1 MPRSPFYSAVDLG
14 CLLNYLLA
22 PARAKHE
29 ITELAAYRGLG
40 KGSKEEWSHS
50 HEPNGWLAQMTKAV
64 ATHPRAAMAG
74 SKAKA
79 KASTRSSAPKPI
91 PLPGV
96 PSSVAQDVKQ
106 LAADYAQFIT
116 VEGVAAL
123 YRKHHSADL
132 RSEPR
137 REKRDFPILF
147 SRWQEYLLWP
157 ARKEER
163 ERRLL
168 ARLLGGHKGSLCVHQ
183 EDAPKGNLL
192 TRLFAQHK
200 DLLCVTRKDTP
211 EGRLF
216 VALLA
221 GAQSSSLCAREKTRQ
236 KAIFAMSFDLNT
248 NPVFPLRIKTALR
261 QSSEENVEK
270 S

>member
-1 MPRSPFYSAVDLG
+1 MSPFYSAVDLG

-64 ATHPRAAMAG
+64 ATHPRLVDALNEARYRAAMAG

-123 YRKHHSADL
+123 YRKHHSVLAVKSVLESIFDGGSTSGEEDDVQL
-132 RSEPR
+132 IDDSEEEEEER
-137 REKRDFPILF
+137 V
-147 SRWQEYLLWP
+147 
-157 ARKEER
+157 KEE
-163 ERRLL
+163 E
-168 ARLLGGHKGSLCVHQ
+168 SDDEQVPVFV
-183 EDAPKGNLL
+183 APKRKNSAYVDIPSPKRAKVTVSKPPPSKRGAKTNTMVVKKSSTSVSSKTPGNKI
-192 TRLFAQHK
+192 RVSPRG
-200 DLLCVTRKDTP
+200 CP
-211 EGRLF
+211 IPCI
-216 VALLA
+216 
-221 GAQSSSLCAREKTRQ
+221 SC
-236 KAIFAMSFDLNT
+236 
-248 NPVFPLRIKTALR
+248 
-261 QSSEENVEK
+261 
-270 S
+270 